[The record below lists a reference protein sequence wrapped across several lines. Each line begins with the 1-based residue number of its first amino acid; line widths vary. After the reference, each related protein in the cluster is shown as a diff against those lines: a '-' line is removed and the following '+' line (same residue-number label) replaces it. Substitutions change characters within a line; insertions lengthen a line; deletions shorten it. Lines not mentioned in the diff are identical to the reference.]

1 MASENRVES
10 WIEKLISH
18 DRTIALAALCAVIAA
33 SWLYLL
39 AGAGT
44 GMSPTAM
51 TSWPMAIGAPE
62 ALSRAIATPVS
73 WTSSYALAMFAMW
86 WVMMMGMMLPS
97 AAPVILLYARISGG
111 RDRTAGVTRA
121 SLPAMVFVMGYLL
134 VWGGFSA
141 VAVALQWQ
149 FEAFGVL
156 SPAMMSTS
164 SGIFAGTVLIY
175 AGAYQLSPL
184 KRACLKH
191 CQSPL
196 AFITRHW
203 RDGLLGALRMGLR
216 HGLYCLGCCLGLMA
230 ILFFGGI
237 MNLYWI
243 AGLAVLVLLEKL
255 LPSGARLSMATGSLL
270 IVWGLWFLARPLFN

>member
-1 MASENRVES
+1 MSSGS
-10 WIEKLISH
+10 WIEKLVGHEKAIV
-18 DRTIALAALCAVIAA
+18 LAALCTVIAA

-44 GMSPTAM
+44 GMNPMAM
-51 TSWPMAIGAPE
+51 TSWAMAIGAPE
-62 ALSRAIATPVS
+62 ALSRAVATPVN
-73 WTSSYALAMFAMW
+73 WTPAYALAMFAMW
-86 WVMMMGMMLPS
+86 WVMMMAMMLPS
-97 AAPVILLYARISGG
+97 AAPVILLHARISGG
-111 RDRTAGVTRA
+111 KGKADGMTRA
-121 SLPAMVFVMGYLL
+121 SLPPAAFVTGYLL

-141 VAVALQWQ
+141 GAVALQWL
-149 FEAFGVL
+149 FESLGIL

-164 SGIFAGTVLIY
+164 SRIFAGAVLIY

-191 CQSPL
+191 CQGPL

-203 RDGLLGALRMGLR
+203 QDGLMGALRMGLK
-216 HGLYCLGCCLGLMA
+216 HGFYCLGCCLGLMA

-243 AGLAVLVLLEKL
+243 AGLAALILLEKL
-255 LPSGARLSMATGSLL
+255 LPFGARLSTATGPVL
-270 IVWGLWFLARPLFN
+270 IVWGLWFWAMPLLR